1 MVAVASLS
9 MTHLKV
15 TLPEGWTHHHPQL
28 HHEEGVT
35 IGYYGTQSE
44 IGSIAGRMQGT
55 VENCVSYA
63 TVKGVNYVGGII
75 GTRDN
80 AMGICTV
87 NNCTFG
93 GTVEATGSY
102 VGGIMGGGYGVNSSA
117 PNGIRTTVTDCKVTD
132 TASVTGQENV
142 GGIKE

>member
-1 MVAVASLS
+1 M
-9 MTHLKV
+9 
-15 TLPEGWTHHHPQL
+15 
-28 HHEEGVT
+28 T
-35 IGYYGTQSE
+35 IGYDGTQSE

-142 GGIKE
+142 DGIKV

>member
-1 MVAVASLS
+1 

-142 GGIKE
+142 GGIKV

>member
-1 MVAVASLS
+1 M
-9 MTHLKV
+9 
-15 TLPEGWTHHHPQL
+15 
-28 HHEEGVT
+28 T
-35 IGYYGTQSE
+35 IGYDGTQSE

-102 VGGIMGGGYGVNSSA
+102 AGGIMGGGYGVNSSA

-142 GGIKE
+142 GGIKV

>member
-1 MVAVASLS
+1 M
-9 MTHLKV
+9 
-15 TLPEGWTHHHPQL
+15 
-28 HHEEGVT
+28 T

-44 IGSIAGRMQGT
+44 IGSIAGRMQ
-55 VENCVSYA
+55 
-63 TVKGVNYVGGII
+63 
-75 GTRDN
+75 
-80 AMGICTV
+80 
-87 NNCTFG
+87 

-142 GGIKE
+142 GGIKV